1 MTEAQATQEAAPRD
15 TGYAP
20 PRWEFDAE
28 VTRVF
33 DDMLT
38 RSIPN
43 YHEMRRL
50 VFEVGSKFVTPKTD
64 VVDLGCSR
72 GEALAPFFD
81 RFGAYVRFRG
91 IEASQPMLDA
101 VRLRYKGWVDT
112 GVALF
117 EKGDL
122 RHTYPG
128 VNASLTLSVLTLQ
141 FTPIEYRQRIVANVF
156 QHTAHGGAFVLV
168 EKVLGHNYG
177 ADQLLSTLYTARK
190 LDAGYTHDEIDR
202 KALALEG
209 VLVPVTA
216 KWNEDLLRDAGFRTV
231 ECFWRHLNFAGWVAV
246 K

>member
-1 MTEAQATQEAAPRD
+1 MTETATPQESAPD

-33 DDMLT
+33 DDMLA

-50 VFEVGSKFVTPKTD
+50 VFDVGSKFVEPKTD

-91 IEASQPMLDA
+91 VEMSQPMLDA

-117 EKGDL
+117 ENCDL
-122 RHTYPG
+122 RKNYPG
-128 VNASLTLSVLTLQ
+128 VHASLTLSVLTLQ
-141 FTPIEYRQRIVANVF
+141 FTPIEHRQRIIGNVF
-156 QHTAHGGAFVLV
+156 QHTASGGAFVLV
-168 EKVLGHNYG
+168 EKVIGHNYG
-177 ADQLLSTLYTARK
+177 ADQLLTKLYEAHK
-190 LDAGYTHDEIDR
+190 LDAGYTRDEIDR